1 MALYQN
7 VIKKK
12 DQKLGEQPLPFDCV
26 RVDSI
31 ACKSGLEDF
40 NLYHVNVQA
49 LIFKMTS
56 YILHDL

>member
-1 MALYQN
+1 MWLR
-7 VIKKK
+7 IK
-12 DQKLGEQPLPFDCV
+12 DQKLGEQSLPFECV

-40 NLYHVNVQA
+40 NPYHVNVQA

-56 YILHDL
+56 YILRDL